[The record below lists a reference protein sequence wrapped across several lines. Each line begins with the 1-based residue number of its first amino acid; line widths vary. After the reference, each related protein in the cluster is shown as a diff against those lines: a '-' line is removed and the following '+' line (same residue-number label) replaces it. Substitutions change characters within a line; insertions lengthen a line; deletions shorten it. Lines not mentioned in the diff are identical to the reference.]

1 MAWRVWALAGGALP
15 GANAHLAVRDT
26 ISKIKLADAL
36 LKLAIGQAEFVTH
49 EGPEGDVGKGEGVD
63 AIAKAINFAAGFGV
77 YVTQGVGYFLPIVL
91 DLPILVEIPEEAHS
105 WGPFFECMFF
115 TNRVMVDQPTA

>member
-26 ISKIKLADAL
+26 IGKIKLADAL
-36 LKLAIGQAEFVTH
+36 FELAIGVADFVAH
-49 EGPEGDVGKGEGVD
+49 ERPEGDVGKGEGVD

-77 YVTQGVGYFLPIVL
+77 DVAQGAGYFLPIVL
-91 DLPILVEIPEEAHS
+91 DLPILIEIPEEAHGA
-105 WGPFFECMFF
+105 WFFRSMRATQNLRGGSF
-115 TNRVMVDQPTA
+115 VKQ